1 MKKIFLTLMVL
12 SLAFASQAQFHVEL
26 GPSFQSPSGD
36 FADTYDLGVGFS
48 IEPRVVLSDKMAV
61 GLYIGALG
69 FAGGDLTGSQSV
81 NSSIDAAA
89 LTPILGTFTYKI
101 LDSKVTP
108 YVGAGL
114 GLYSGETATLDASNT
129 NIGATESSSDF
140 GFTGRAGVFL
150 GRLNLGAS
158 YHSAGDISFMQFALG
173 VRIGP
178 W

>member
-1 MKKIFLTLMVL
+1 MVL
-12 SLAFASQAQFHVEL
+12 GIAYASQAQFHVEL

-36 FADTYDLGVGFS
+36 FAETYDLGVGFS
-48 IEPRVVLSDKMAV
+48 IEPRVVLSDKLAV
-61 GLYIGALG
+61 GLYVGALA
-69 FAGGDLTGSQSV
+69 FAGGDLSG
-81 NSSIDAAA
+81 NSSDVDAAGIV
-89 LTPILGTFTYKI
+89 PVLGTATYKL

-108 YVGAGL
+108 YVGVGT
-114 GLYSGETATLDASNT
+114 GLYSVQAAFVDDFGNVGTTETTS
-129 NIGATESSSDF
+129 EF

-158 YHSAGDISFMQFALG
+158 YHSAGDLSFLQFGLG